1 MPLALFSFPSYAFY
15 PEPVTT
21 AFHQRTESPTWQRY
35 SVAAGTVGAALFA
48 RFAAPFFAVFRE
60 VFTGT
65 FLAAGVCWALAASAL
80 PLAQRFFVAATI
92 AALPAALS
100 LRFGFATS
108 GATGDG
114 GPGDFFDAAHLFRC
128 ASAMAFLP
136 AALIFRRLRFG
147 ASGVAA
153 VSVGPPSSMARSSA
167 IWASI
172 RRFCCSKPSTRAVII
187 SGVSLWVG
195 IRIKCSW

>member
-60 VFTGT
+60 AFAGAFLVTA
-65 FLAAGVCWALAASAL
+65 FLAAGGRLALAAVAASAL
-80 PLAQRFFVAATI
+80 TLAQR
-92 AALPAALS
+92 
-100 LRFGFATS
+100 LR
-108 GATGDG
+108 
-114 GPGDFFDAAHLFRC
+114 L

-136 AALIFRRLRFG
+136 AALIFRFGLAASGATGDVSDSVLASAHRFRCASPMSFRAAALMRRLLFRD
-147 ASGVAA
+147 SGVAA
-153 VSVGPPSSMARSSA
+153 VAVGVPVSIWRS
-167 IWASI
+167 
-172 RRFCCSKPSTRAVII
+172 
-187 SGVSLWVG
+187 
-195 IRIKCSW
+195 